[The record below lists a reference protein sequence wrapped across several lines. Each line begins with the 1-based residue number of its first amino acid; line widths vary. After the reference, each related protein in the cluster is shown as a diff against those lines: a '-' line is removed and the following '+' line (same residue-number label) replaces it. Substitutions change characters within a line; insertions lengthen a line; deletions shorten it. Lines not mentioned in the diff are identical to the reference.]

1 MSDLPSIFDELMSDA
16 EMQIENVN
24 HVEDEEYSM
33 IVPNVFNAYTMGRLD
48 ECEELYLSKIVGSDS
63 VLRVHVLYQGN
74 LDVIEH
80 TKDVYVR

>member
-1 MSDLPSIFDELMSDA
+1 MSDLPSIFDELMSDDQ
-16 EMQIENVN
+16 MQIENVN

-48 ECEELYLSKIVGSDS
+48 ECEELYLSKIVGRDT

-80 TKDVYVR
+80 TRDVYVR

>member
-1 MSDLPSIFDELMSDA
+1 MSDLPSIFDELMSDDQ
-16 EMQIENVN
+16 MQIENVN

-33 IVPNVFNAYTMGRLD
+33 IVPNVSNAYTMGRLD
-48 ECEELYLSKIVGSDS
+48 ECEELYLSKIVGRDS

-80 TKDVYVR
+80 TRDVYVR

>member
-1 MSDLPSIFDELMSDA
+1 MSDLPSIFDELMSDDQ
-16 EMQIENVN
+16 MQIKKVN

-33 IVPNVFNAYTMGRLD
+33 IVPNVSNAYTMGRLD
-48 ECEELYLSKIVGSDS
+48 ECEELYLSKIVGSEM

-80 TKDVYVR
+80 KRDVYVK